1 MSSKLSKLIDRHLD
15 FYKRSEKVQFDKARR
30 FYRGDF
36 FTASDSDVNTSKMNS
51 FLCSKNL
58 IYAIADTAVSA
69 LLGPNPTVAAIARTP
84 NSQDSAPSVTGLLDY
99 IFRTNRFRRK
109 AATALIDAVL
119 CKRGIFKTG
128 WDAERDL
135 PIVRSVNPSSL
146 FFDLTA
152 RDPDDIRYWI
162 EATVI
167 SFEEFKDRVRSGL
180 YKAELVQDVEPDRF
194 PKWLMDK
201 NQQSDTQQV
210 RDAFQWVTIY
220 EYYDRERGLIQHY
233 VKQADAIVFEDKIDY
248 IPYSMFSLNQSGIDC
263 LGLSEVQLVLKQQ
276 ETINDLL
283 THMKQITYLQIP
295 RILYD
300 SGRISEEDL
309 NKAVEASAGSFV
321 GINPSNSEALRTM
334 AALFYEMP
342 MPQNPAGVQEFVA
355 RQEDDA
361 AFISALAE
369 AARGQV
375 VGARTAT
382 EMAIID
388 AQMRTR
394 LATREGHLN
403 DAIEDVAR
411 KIFYLSKKYMREPR
425 LVRIAGDRR
434 WAQLAHKDLRNI
446 EMDFEMVSYNP
457 IRKNPSVMIESLLQ
471 LIPFLAENPNVDI
484 RQLTEEVVSGMG
496 LSRRIMIPQ
505 AELEA
510 MQAEAMAQQG
520 AAVEA
525 QQQASLG
532 GAAGGKPFLEAKQMA
547 AIQQAISQMPLEDA
561 MRFKEKVEAETGVQ
575 IPIPPE
581 LQAQA
586 GAAQA
591 APASP
596 APGGEA

>member
-15 FYKRSEKVQFDKARR
+15 FYKRSEKTQFDKARR

-36 FTASDSDVNTSKMNS
+36 FSSTDSDLGSSRMDS
-51 FLCSKNL
+51 YLCSKNM

-84 NSQDSAPSVTGLLDY
+84 KSQSSSTSVTGLLEY
-99 IFRTNRFRRK
+99 IFRTNKFRRK
-109 AATALIDAVL
+109 ASTALIDAVL

-128 WDAERDL
+128 WDADRDM
-135 PIVRSVNPSSL
+135 PIVRAVNPSSL

-167 SFEEFKDRVRSGL
+167 SFDEFKDRVRSGL
-180 YKAELVQDVEPDRF
+180 YKAELVKEVVPDRF

-210 RDAFQWVTIY
+210 RDAFKWVTIY
-220 EYYDRERGLIQHY
+220 EYYDREKGLIQHY

-295 RILYD
+295 RVLYD
-300 SGRISEEDL
+300 SGRITEEDL
-309 NKAVEASAGSFV
+309 NKAVEASVGSFV
-321 GINPSNSEALRTM
+321 GINPSNSESLRTL
-334 AALFYEMP
+334 ATLFYEMP
-342 MPQNPAGVQEFVA
+342 QPQNPQGVQEFVA

-411 KIFYLSKKYMREPR
+411 KAFYLSKKYMRETR
-425 LVRIAGDRR
+425 LIRIAGDRR
-434 WAQLAHKDLRNI
+434 WAELAHKDLRNI
-446 EMDFEMVSYNP
+446 DMDFEMVSYNP

-471 LIPFLAENPNVDI
+471 LIPFLAENPNVDV
-484 RQLTEEVVSGMG
+484 RKLTEEVVTGMG
-496 LSRRIMIPQ
+496 LSRRMIIPQ
-505 AELEA
+505 SELEA
-510 MQAEAMAQQG
+510 MQQEAMQQEGAGAQ
-520 AAVEA
+520 AD
-525 QQQASLG
+525 QQASLG
-532 GAAGGKPFLEAKQMA
+532 GAAGGKPYIEA
-547 AIQQAISQMPLEDA
+547 QQLAQVQEAMSQMSPEQATALKEQIAQKTGIDIPTPGDA
-561 MRFKEKVEAETGVQ
+561 LPAGGGA
-575 IPIPPE
+575 PIRE
-581 LQAQA
+581 
-586 GAAQA
+586 
-591 APASP
+591 
-596 APGGEA
+596 GEA

>member
-15 FYKRSEKVQFDKARR
+15 FYRRAEKTQFDKSRR

-36 FTASDSDVNTSKMNS
+36 FSSTDSDLGSSKMDS
-51 FLCSKNL
+51 YLCSKNM

-69 LLGPNPTVAAIARTP
+69 LLGPNPSVAAIARTP
-84 NSQDSAPSVTGLLDY
+84 ISQESAPSVTGLLDY
-99 IFRTNRFRRK
+99 IFRANRFRRK

-128 WDAERDL
+128 WDADRDM

-180 YKAELVQDVEPDRF
+180 YQADLVQDVEPDRY

-201 NQQSDTQQV
+201 NQESDTQQV

-220 EYYDRERGLIQHY
+220 EYYDRETGKIQHY
-233 VKQADAIVFEDKIDY
+233 VKQADAVVFEDKIDY

-300 SGRISEEDL
+300 SGRITEEDL
-309 NKAVEASAGSFV
+309 NKAVEASAGSFI
-321 GINPSNSEALRTM
+321 GINPSNSEALRTL
-334 AALFYEMP
+334 ATLFYEMP
-342 MPQNPAGVQEFVA
+342 QPQNPQGVQEFVA

-411 KIFYLSKKYMREPR
+411 KAFYLSKKYMREPR
-425 LVRIAGDRR
+425 LIRIAGDRR
-434 WAQLAHKDLRNI
+434 WAELAHKDLRNV

-457 IRKNPSVMIESLLQ
+457 IRKNPSVMMESLLQ

-484 RQLTEEVVSGMG
+484 RKLTEEVISGMG
-496 LSRRIMIPQ
+496 LSRRIVIPE

-510 MQAEAMAQQG
+510 MQAEAMAAEGG
-520 AAVEA
+520 AAQA
-525 QQQASLG
+525 QAQVSMG
-532 GAAGGKPFLEAKQMA
+532 GAAGGKPYIEAQQMAQLQQMMAQMPPEQAMKVKEQIEAKTG
-547 AIQQAISQMPLEDA
+547 ISFPVPE
-561 MRFKEKVEAETGVQ
+561 EA
-575 IPIPPE
+575 
-581 LQAQA
+581 L
-586 GAAQA
+586 
-591 APASP
+591 P
-596 APGGEA
+596 APEGEMM

>member
-15 FYKRSEKVQFDKARR
+15 FYKRSEKTQFDKARR

-36 FTASDSDVNTSKMNS
+36 FSGGDSDLGSSRMDS
-51 FLCSKNL
+51 YLCSKNM

-84 NSQDSAPSVTGLLDY
+84 KSQSSSTSVTGLLEY
-99 IFRTNRFRRK
+99 IFRTNKFRRK
-109 AATALIDAVL
+109 ASTALIDAVL

-128 WDAERDL
+128 WDADRDM
-135 PIVRSVNPSSL
+135 PIVRAVNPSSL

-167 SFEEFKDRVRSGL
+167 SFDEFKDRVRSGL
-180 YKAELVQDVEPDRF
+180 YKAELVKEVAPDRF

-210 RDAFQWVTIY
+210 RDAFKWVTIY
-220 EYYDRERGLIQHY
+220 EYYDREQGLIQHY

-263 LGLSEVQLVLKQQ
+263 LGLSEVQLVLNQQ

-300 SGRISEEDL
+300 SGRINEEDL
-309 NKAVEASAGSFV
+309 NKAVEASVGSFV
-321 GINPSNSEALRTM
+321 GINPSNSESLRTL
-334 AALFYEMP
+334 ATLFYEMP
-342 MPQNPAGVQEFVA
+342 QPQNPQGVQEFVA

-411 KIFYLSKKYMREPR
+411 KSFYLSKKYMREPR
-425 LVRIAGDRR
+425 LIRIAGDKR
-434 WAQLAHKDLRNI
+434 WAELAHKDLRDVQ
-446 EMDFEMVSYNP
+446 MDFEMVSYNP
-457 IRKNPSVMIESLLQ
+457 IRKNPSIMLESLLQ

-484 RQLTEEVVSGMG
+484 RSLTEEVISGMG
-496 LSRRIMIPQ
+496 LSRRIIIPE

-510 MQAEAMAQQG
+510 MQQEAMEQQG
-520 AAVEA
+520 QMA
-525 QQQASLG
+525 QAESQASLG
-532 GAAGGKPFLEAKQMA
+532 GAAGGEAYIQAQQLAQLEQVMA
-547 AIQQAISQMPLEDA
+547 QL
-561 MRFKEKVEAETGVQ
+561 
-575 IPIPPE
+575 PPE
-581 LQAQA
+581 AAAKMRASLSEKMGLDVPSPEELLTEGG
-586 GAAQA
+586 GA
-591 APASP
+591 PIRE
-596 APGGEA
+596 GEA

>member
-15 FYKRSEKVQFDKARR
+15 FYKRSEKTQFDKSRR

-36 FTASDSDVNTSKMNS
+36 FASTDSDLGSSRMDS
-51 FLCSKNL
+51 YLCSKNM
-58 IYAIADTAVSA
+58 IYAIADTAISA
-69 LLGPNPTVAAIARTP
+69 LLGPNPTVSAIARTP
-84 NSQDSAPSVTGLLDY
+84 KSQESATSVTGLLEY

-128 WDAERDL
+128 WDADRDM
-135 PIVRSVNPSSL
+135 PIIRSVNPSSL

-180 YKAELVQDVEPDRF
+180 YKADLVQNVEPDRY

-210 RDAFQWVTIY
+210 RDAFEWVTIY
-220 EYYDRERGLIQHY
+220 EYYDRETGLIQHY

-300 SGRISEEDL
+300 SGRITEEDL
-309 NKAVEASAGSFV
+309 NKAVEASVGSFI
-321 GINPSNSEALRTM
+321 GINPSNSETLRTL
-334 AALFYEMP
+334 ATLFYEMP
-342 MPQNPAGVQEFVA
+342 QPQNPQGVQDFVA

-411 KIFYLSKKYMREPR
+411 KSFYLSKKYMKKPR

-434 WAQLAHKDLRNI
+434 WAELAHKNLRDI

-457 IRKNPSVMIESLLQ
+457 IRKNPSVMLESLMQ

-484 RQLTEEVVSGMG
+484 RKLTEEVISGMG
-496 LSRRIMIPQ
+496 LSRRIIIPQ
-505 AELEA
+505 EDLEA
-510 MQAEAMAQQG
+510 MQAEAMAAQG
-520 AAVEA
+520 GGEQA
-525 QQQASLG
+525 QAQASLG
-532 GAAGGKPFLEAKQMA
+532 GAAGGKPFIEAQQLAKMEQMMA
-547 AIQQAISQMPLEDA
+547 QL
-561 MRFKEKVEAETGVQ
+561 
-575 IPIPPE
+575 PPE
-581 LQAQA
+581 QADA
-586 GAAQA
+586 LRAQITGQTGIEM
-591 APASP
+591 P
-596 APGGEA
+596 APEEVA

>member
-15 FYKRSEKVQFDKARR
+15 YYKRSEKTQFDKARR

-36 FTASDSDVNTSKMNS
+36 FTSSDSDLSSSRMDS

-69 LLGPNPTVAAIARTP
+69 LLGPNPNVAAIARTP
-84 NSQDSAPSVTGLLDY
+84 RSQDAAPSVTGLLEY
-99 IFRTNRFRRK
+99 IFRTNKFRRK

-128 WDAERDL
+128 WDASRDM
-135 PIVRSVNPSSL
+135 PILRAVNPSTV

-180 YKAELVQDVEPDRF
+180 YKAELVEDVEPDRF
-194 PKWLMDK
+194 PKWLMDR
-201 NQQSDTQQV
+201 NQQSNTQQV

-220 EYYDRERGLIQHY
+220 EYYDRERGMIQHY
-233 VKQADAIVFEDKIDY
+233 VKQADAVVFEDKIDY
-248 IPYSMFSLNQSGIDC
+248 IPYSMFSLNQSGVDC
-263 LGLSEVQLVLKQQ
+263 TGLSEVQLVLKQQ

-300 SGRISEEDL
+300 SGRITEEDL
-309 NKAVEASAGSFV
+309 NKAVEASAGSFI
-321 GINPSNSEALRTM
+321 GINPSNSETLRTL
-334 AALFYEMP
+334 ATLFYEMP
-342 MPQNPAGVQEFVA
+342 QPQNPAGVQEFVA

-403 DAIEDVAR
+403 DAIEDVA
-411 KIFYLSKKYMREPR
+411 KKAFYLSKKYMREPR
-425 LVRIAGDRR
+425 LVRISGDRR
-434 WAQLAHKDLRNI
+434 WAELAHKDLRDI
-446 EMDFEMVSYNP
+446 QMDFEMVSYNP
-457 IRKNPSVMIESLLQ
+457 LRKNPSVMLESLLQ
-471 LIPFLAENPNVDI
+471 MIPFLAENPNVDM
-484 RQLTEEVVSGMG
+484 RKLTEEIISGMG
-496 LSRRIMIPQ
+496 LSRRIIIPE

-510 MQAEAMAQQG
+510 MAQEQAQAQQAMIQAE
-520 AAVEA
+520 
-525 QQQASLG
+525 QQAAMG
-532 GAAGGKPFLEAKQMA
+532 GAAGGEPY
-547 AIQQAISQMPLEDA
+547 I
-561 MRFKEKVEAETGVQ
+561 
-575 IPIPPE
+575 
-581 LQAQA
+581 QAQA
-586 GAAQA
+586 MEKLTEAMKTMPIEQVKAVKDALEEQTGISIPLPEAALAAGGGAPIRQ
-591 APASP
+591 
-596 APGGEA
+596 GEG

>member
-15 FYKRSEKVQFDKARR
+15 FYKRSEKTQFDKARR
-30 FYRGDF
+30 FYRGEF
-36 FTASDSDVNTSKMNS
+36 FSSSDSDLGSSRMDAY
-51 FLCSKNL
+51 LCSKNL

-84 NSQDSAPSVTGLLDY
+84 NSQESAPSVTGLLEY
-99 IFRTNRFRRK
+99 ILRTNKFRRK
-109 AATALIDAVL
+109 ASTALIDAVL

-128 WDAERDL
+128 WDAERDM
-135 PIVRSVNPSSL
+135 PIVRAVNPSSL

-180 YKAELVQDVEPDRF
+180 YKADLVTDVTPDRY

-210 RDAFQWVTIY
+210 RDAFKWVTIY

-233 VKQADAIVFEDKIDY
+233 VKQADAVVFEDKIDY

-300 SGRISEEDL
+300 SGRITEEDL
-309 NKAVEASAGSFV
+309 NKAVEASVGSFI
-321 GINPSNSEALRTM
+321 GINPSNSETLRTL
-334 AALFYEMP
+334 ATLFYEMP
-342 MPQNPAGVQEFVA
+342 QPQNPAGVQEFVA

-411 KIFYLSKKYMREPR
+411 KVFYLSKKYMREPR

-434 WAQLAHKDLRNI
+434 WAELAHKDLRDI
-446 EMDFEMVSYNP
+446 QVDFEMVSYNP
-457 IRKNPSVMIESLLQ
+457 IRKNPSIMLESLLQ

-484 RQLTEEVVSGMG
+484 RRLTEEVISGMG
-496 LSRRIMIPQ
+496 LSRRIIIPE

-510 MQAEAMAQQG
+510 MEQEAMVQQG
-520 AAVEA
+520 QMA
-525 QQQASLG
+525 QMQAQSSLG
-532 GAAGGKPFLEAKQMA
+532 GAAGGEAY
-547 AIQQAISQMPLEDA
+547 
-561 MRFKEKVEAETGVQ
+561 
-575 IPIPPE
+575 
-581 LQAQA
+581 LQAQQVAQLQQMMEQLPPEEAAKMRQSIAEQA
-586 GAAQA
+586 GINL
-591 APASP
+591 PSP
-596 APGGEA
+596 EEAVPGGGAPVREGEA

>member
-1 MSSKLSKLIDRHLD
+1 MSSQLSKLIDRHLD
-15 FYKRSEKVQFDKARR
+15 FYKRSEKTQFDKARR
-30 FYRGDF
+30 FYRGEF
-36 FTASDSDVNTSKMNS
+36 FTNSDSDLNTSKMNS
-51 FLCSKNL
+51 YLCSKNF

-69 LLGPNPTVAAIARTP
+69 LLGPNPTVAAVARTP
-84 NSQDSAPSVTGLLDY
+84 RSQESASSVTGLLDY
-99 IFRTNRFRRK
+99 IFRANKFRRK

-135 PIVRSVNPSSL
+135 PIVRSVNPSSI

-180 YKAELVQDVEPDRF
+180 YKAELVGDVEPDRF

-201 NQQSDTQQV
+201 NQSSNTAQV

-220 EYYDRERGLIQHY
+220 EYYDREQGIIQHY
-233 VKQADAIVFEDKIDY
+233 IKQADAVVFEDKIDY

-321 GINPSNSEALRTM
+321 GINPSNSEALRTI
-334 AALFYEMP
+334 ASLFYEMP
-342 MPQNPAGVQEFVA
+342 MPQNPAGVQEFIA

-411 KIFYLSKKYMREPR
+411 KAFYLSKKYMREPR
-425 LVRIAGDRR
+425 LIRIAGDRK
-434 WAQLAHKDLRNI
+434 WAELAHKDLRDI
-446 EMDFEMVSYNP
+446 QMDFEMVSYNP
-457 IRKNPSVMIESLLQ
+457 IRKNPGVMLESLIQ
-471 LIPFLAENPNVDI
+471 LIPFLAENENVDI

-496 LSRRIMIPQ
+496 LSRRIMIPE
-505 AELEA
+505 AELQA
-510 MQAEAMAQQG
+510 MQEEMG
-520 AAVEA
+520 ALMQA
-525 QQQASLG
+525 QQQQQALG
-532 GAAGGKPFLEAKQMA
+532 GAAGGEA
-547 AIQQAISQMPLEDA
+547 
-561 MRFKEKVEAETGVQ
+561 F
-575 IPIPPE
+575 
-581 LQAQA
+581 LQAQEMQQVVQAMQQLPPEQAAQLAEQVKQQTGVTLPVPQA
-586 GAAQA
+586 GADQAQA
-591 APASP
+591 APP
-596 APGGEA
+596 EGEA

>member
-15 FYKRSEKVQFDKARR
+15 FYKRSEKTQFDKSRR

-36 FTASDSDVNTSKMNS
+36 FSSGDSDLGSSRMDS
-51 FLCSKNL
+51 YLCSKNL

-69 LLGPNPTVAAIARTP
+69 LLGPNPTVAAVARTP
-84 NSQDSAPSVTGLLDY
+84 KSQDSATSVTGLLEY
-99 IFRTNRFRRK
+99 IFRVNRFRRK

-128 WDAERDL
+128 WDADRDI

-180 YKAELVQDVEPDRF
+180 YKAELVQDVEPDRY

-210 RDAFQWVTIY
+210 RDAFKWVTVY
-220 EYYDRERGLIQHY
+220 EYYDREQGLIQHY
-233 VKQADAIVFEDKIDY
+233 IKSADAIVFEDKIDY

-309 NKAVEASAGSFV
+309 NKAVEASAGSFI
-321 GINPSNSEALRTM
+321 GINPSNSEALRTL
-334 AALFYEMP
+334 ATLFYEMP
-342 MPQNPAGVQEFVA
+342 QGVQEFVA

-411 KIFYLSKKYMREPR
+411 KAFYLSKKYMREPR

-434 WAQLAHKDLRNI
+434 WAELAHKDLRDI
-446 EMDFEMVSYNP
+446 QMDFEMVSYNP

-471 LIPFLAENPNVDI
+471 LIPFLAENQNVDI
-484 RQLTEEVVSGMG
+484 RKLTEEVISGMG
-496 LSRRIMIPQ
+496 LSRRIIIPE
-505 AELEA
+505 AELQA
-510 MQAEAMAQQG
+510 MQQEAMAAEAG
-520 AAVEA
+520 AGQA
-525 QQQASLG
+525 QAQASMG
-532 GAAGGKPFLEAKQMA
+532 GAAGGRPYIEQ
-547 AIQQAISQMPLEDA
+547 QQAAQLQQLMSQM
-561 MRFKEKVEAETGVQ
+561 T
-575 IPIPPE
+575 PE
-581 LQAQA
+581 QAQTLKDQIA
-586 GAAQA
+586 EKTGIDVPMPEGPAAE
-591 APASP
+591 
-596 APGGEA
+596 GMM

>member
-15 FYKRSEKVQFDKARR
+15 FYKRSEKNSFDKARR

-36 FTASDSDVNTSKMNS
+36 FTSTDSDVGSSRMDS
-51 FLCSKNL
+51 YLCSKNL

-69 LLGPNPTVAAIARTP
+69 LLGPNPTVAAVAKTP
-84 NSQDSAPSVTGLLDY
+84 NSQDSATSVSGLLEY
-99 IFRTNRFRRK
+99 IFRTNKFRRK
-109 AATALIDAVL
+109 ASTALIDAVL

-128 WDAERDL
+128 WDAERDV
-135 PIVRSVNPSSL
+135 PIIRAVNPSSI
-146 FFDLTA
+146 FFDLTV

-167 SFEEFKDRVRSGL
+167 SFEEFKERVRSGL
-180 YKAELVQDVEPDRF
+180 YKAELVKDVNPDRY
-194 PKWLMDK
+194 PKWLMDR
-201 NQQSDTQQV
+201 NQQSDTQSV

-220 EYYDRERGLIQHY
+220 EYYDRENGTIQHY
-233 VKQADAIVFEDKIDY
+233 VKQADAVVFEDKIDY

-334 AALFYEMP
+334 ATLFYEMP
-342 MPQNPAGVQEFVA
+342 QPQNPAGVQEFIA

-411 KIFYLSKKYMREPR
+411 KAFYLSKKYMREPR
-425 LVRIAGDRR
+425 LIRIAGDRR
-434 WAQLAHKDLRNI
+434 WAQLAHKDLRDI
-446 EMDFEMVSYNP
+446 QVDFEMVSYNP
-457 IRKNPSVMIESLLQ
+457 IRKNPAVMIESLLQ
-471 LIPFLAENPNVDI
+471 LIPFLAENQNVDI
-484 RQLTEEVVSGMG
+484 RKLTEEVVSGMG
-496 LSRRIMIPQ
+496 LSRRIIIPP

-510 MQAEAMAQQG
+510 MQAEAMQAQGSMAQ
-520 AAVEA
+520 A

-532 GAAGGKPFLEAKQMA
+532 GAAGGKPFLEAQQMQ
-547 AIQQAISQMPLEDA
+547 AIQQAMAQMPPEDA
-561 MRFKEKVEAETGVQ
+561 VRIAKQIEAETGVTV
-575 IPIPPE
+575 PLPAEVGGNVGKAPP
-581 LQAQA
+581 Q
-586 GAAQA
+586 
-591 APASP
+591 
-596 APGGEA
+596 EADA

>member
-1 MSSKLSKLIDRHLD
+1 MSSTLSKLIDRHLD
-15 FYKRSEKVQFDKARR
+15 FYKRSEKTQFDKARR

-36 FTASDSDVNTSKMNS
+36 FTSSDSDIGTSKMNS

-69 LLGPNPTVAAIARTP
+69 LLGPNPNVAAVARTP
-84 NSQDSAPSVTGLLDY
+84 KSQETATSVTGLLDY
-99 IFRTNRFRRK
+99 IFRANKFRRK

-119 CKRGIFKTG
+119 CKSGIFKTG
-128 WDAERDL
+128 WDADRDL

-146 FFDLTA
+146 FFALTA
-152 RDPDDIRYWI
+152 RDPDDIRYRI

-167 SFEEFKDRVRSGL
+167 SFDEFKERVRSGL
-180 YKAELVQDVEPDRF
+180 YKAELVGDVEPDRF

-210 RDAFQWVTIY
+210 RDAFKWVTIY
-220 EYYDRERGLIQHY
+220 EYYDRERGIIQHY

-321 GINPSNSEALRTM
+321 GINPSNSEALRTL
-334 AALFYEMP
+334 ATLFYEMP
-342 MPQNPAGVQEFVA
+342 MPQNPAGVQEFIA

-411 KIFYLSKKYMREPR
+411 KAFYLSKKYMREPR

-434 WAQLAHKDLRNI
+434 WAELAHKDLRDI
-446 EMDFEMVSYNP
+446 QMDFEMVSYNP

-471 LIPFLAENPNVDI
+471 LIPFLAENENVDI

-496 LSRRIMIPQ
+496 LSRRIMVPQ

-510 MQAEAMAQQG
+510 MQQDAVAQEQAM
-520 AAVEA
+520 VEA
-525 QQQASLG
+525 QQQAALG
-532 GAAGGKPFLEAKQMA
+532 GAAGGKPYIEAKQMQ
-547 AIQQAISQMPLEDA
+547 AIQQAIAEMPLEDA
-561 MRFKEKVEAETGVQ
+561 MRFREKVQKETGVEVPLPQ
-575 IPIPPE
+575 E
-581 LQAQA
+581 MQ
-586 GAAQA
+586 GAMGGM
-591 APASP
+591 P
-596 APGGEA
+596 APEGEA

>member
-1 MSSKLSKLIDRHLD
+1 MSSSLSKLIDRHLD
-15 FYKRSEKVQFDKARR
+15 FYKRSEKKQFDKARR

-36 FTASDSDVNTSKMNS
+36 FTSSDSDLDTSRNHS

-69 LLGPNPTVAAIARTP
+69 LLGPNPSVAAIARTP
-84 NSQDSAPSVTGLLDY
+84 KSQDSAGSISGLLEY
-99 IFRTNRFRRK
+99 IFQTNRFRRK

-128 WDAERDL
+128 WDADRDL
-135 PIVRSVNPSSL
+135 PIVRAVNPSSL

-180 YKAELVQDVEPDRF
+180 YKAELVKDVEPDRF
-194 PKWLMDK
+194 PKWLMDH

-210 RDAFQWVTIY
+210 RDAFKWVTVY
-220 EYYDRERGLIQHY
+220 EYYDRERGIIQHY
-233 VKQADAIVFEDKIDY
+233 IKQADAIVFEDKIDY

-300 SGRISEEDL
+300 SGRITEEDL

-321 GINPSNSEALRTM
+321 GINPSNSESLRSLATI
-334 AALFYEMP
+334 FYEMP
-342 MPQNPAGVQEFVA
+342 QPQNPQGVQEFVA

-411 KIFYLSKKYMREPR
+411 KAFYLSKKYMREPR
-425 LVRIAGDRR
+425 LIRVAGDRR
-434 WAQLAHKDLRNI
+434 WAELAHKDLRDI
-446 EMDFEMVSYNP
+446 EVDFEMVSYNP

-471 LIPFLAENPNVDI
+471 MIPFLAENPNVDM
-484 RQLTEEVVSGMG
+484 RKLTEEIISGMG
-496 LSRRIMIPQ
+496 LSRRIIIPQ

-510 MQAEAMAQQG
+510 MQQEQMAAQAQAAQG
-520 AAVEA
+520 QAP
-525 QQQASLG
+525 ASLG
-532 GAAGGKPFLEAKQMA
+532 GAAGGEAYLEAQKLAQLQQLMA
-547 AIQQAISQMPLEDA
+547 QLPPE
-561 MRFKEKVEAETGVQ
+561 EAEALRAQ
-575 IPIPPE
+575 ISEQSGIDVGGMSAPE
-581 LQAQA
+581 
-586 GAAQA
+586 
-591 APASP
+591 
-596 APGGEA
+596 GEA

>member
-1 MSSKLSKLIDRHLD
+1 MSSQLSKLIDRHLD
-15 FYKRSEKVQFDKARR
+15 FYKRSEKKQFDKARR

-36 FTASDSDVNTSKMNS
+36 FTSSDSDLDSSRNHS

-84 NSQDSAPSVTGLLDY
+84 KSQDSAGSVSGLLEY

-119 CKRGIFKTG
+119 CKRGVFKTG
-128 WDAERDL
+128 WDADRDL
-135 PIVRSVNPSSL
+135 PIVRAVNPSSL

-180 YKAELVQDVEPDRF
+180 YKAELVKDVEPDRF
-194 PKWLMDK
+194 PKWLMDH

-210 RDAFQWVTIY
+210 RDAFKWVTVY
-220 EYYDRERGLIQHY
+220 EYYDRERGIIQHY
-233 VKQADAIVFEDKIDY
+233 IKQADAVVFEDKIDY

-263 LGLSEVQLVLKQQ
+263 LGLSEVQWVLNQQ

-300 SGRISEEDL
+300 SGRITEEDL
-309 NKAVEASAGSFV
+309 NKAVEASPGSFV
-321 GINPSNSEALRTM
+321 GINPSNSESLRSLGTI
-334 AALFYEMP
+334 FYEMP
-342 MPQNPAGVQEFVA
+342 QPQNPQGVQEFVA

-411 KIFYLSKKYMREPR
+411 KAFYLSKKYMREPR
-425 LVRIAGDRR
+425 LIRVAGDRR
-434 WAQLAHKDLRNI
+434 WAELAHRDLRDI
-446 EMDFEMVSYNP
+446 EVDFEMVSYNP

-471 LIPFLAENPNVDI
+471 MIPFLAENPNVDM
-484 RQLTEEVVSGMG
+484 RKLTEEIISGMG
-496 LSRRIMIPQ
+496 LSRRIIIPQ

-510 MQAEAMAQQG
+510 MQQEQMAAQSQAAQG
-520 AAVEA
+520 QAP
-525 QQQASLG
+525 ASLG
-532 GAAGGKPFLEAKQMA
+532 GAAGGEAYLEAQKMA
-547 AIQQAISQMPLEDA
+547 QLQQLMAQL
-561 MRFKEKVEAETGVQ
+561 
-575 IPIPPE
+575 PPE
-581 LQAQA
+581 E
-586 GAAQA
+586 AAALA
-591 APASP
+591 AEISEQSGVDIGGMP
-596 APGGEA
+596 APEGEA

>member
-15 FYKRSEKVQFDKARR
+15 FYRRAEKTQFDKSRR

-36 FTASDSDVNTSKMNS
+36 FSSTDSDLGSSKMDS
-51 FLCSKNL
+51 YLCSKNM

-69 LLGPNPTVAAIARTP
+69 LLGPNPSVAAIARTP
-84 NSQDSAPSVTGLLDY
+84 MSQESAPSVTGLLDY

-128 WDAERDL
+128 WDADRDM

-180 YKAELVQDVEPDRF
+180 YQADLVQDVEPDRY

-201 NQQSDTQQV
+201 NQESDTQQV

-220 EYYDRERGLIQHY
+220 EYYDRETGKIQHY
-233 VKQADAIVFEDKIDY
+233 VKQADAVVFEDKIDY

-263 LGLSEVQLVLKQQ
+263 LGLSEVQLVLNQQ

-300 SGRISEEDL
+300 SGRITEEDL
-309 NKAVEASAGSFV
+309 NKAVEASAGSFI
-321 GINPSNSEALRTM
+321 GINPSNSEALRTL
-334 AALFYEMP
+334 ATLFYEMP
-342 MPQNPAGVQEFVA
+342 QPQNPQGVQEFVA

-411 KIFYLSKKYMREPR
+411 KAFYLSKKYMREPR
-425 LVRIAGDRR
+425 LIRIAGDRR
-434 WAQLAHKDLRNI
+434 WAELAHKDLRNV

-457 IRKNPSVMIESLLQ
+457 IRKNPSVMMESLLQ

-484 RQLTEEVVSGMG
+484 RKLTEEVVSGMG
-496 LSRRIMIPQ
+496 LSRRMIIPE

-510 MQAEAMAQQG
+510 MQAEAMAAEGG
-520 AAVEA
+520 AAQA
-525 QQQASLG
+525 QAQVSMG
-532 GAAGGKPFLEAKQMA
+532 GAAGGKPYIEAQQMAQLQQMMAQMPPEQALKVKEQIEAK
-547 AIQQAISQMPLEDA
+547 
-561 MRFKEKVEAETGVQ
+561 TGVSF
-575 IPIPPE
+575 PVPE
-581 LQAQA
+581 E
-586 GAAQA
+586 A
-591 APASP
+591 APAP
-596 APGGEA
+596 EGEMM

>member
-1 MSSKLSKLIDRHLD
+1 M
-15 FYKRSEKVQFDKARR
+15 
-30 FYRGDF
+30 
-36 FTASDSDVNTSKMNS
+36 
-51 FLCSKNL
+51 
-58 IYAIADTAVSA
+58 
-69 LLGPNPTVAAIARTP
+69 
-84 NSQDSAPSVTGLLDY
+84 TGLLEY
-99 IFRTNRFRRK
+99 IFRVNRFRRK

-119 CKRGIFKTG
+119 CKRGVFKTG
-128 WDAERDL
+128 WDADRDI
-135 PIVRSVNPSSL
+135 PIVRAVNPSSL

-180 YKAELVQDVEPDRF
+180 YKAELVKDVEPDRF
-194 PKWLMDK
+194 PRWLMDK
-201 NQQSDTQQV
+201 NQHSDTQQV
-210 RDAFQWVTIY
+210 RDAFKWVTVY
-220 EYYDRERGLIQHY
+220 EYYDRERGVIQHY
-233 VKQADAIVFEDKIDY
+233 IKQADAVVFEDKIDY

-300 SGRISEEDL
+300 SGRITEEDL

-321 GINPSNSEALRTM
+321 GINPSNSESLRSLGTI
-334 AALFYEMP
+334 FYEMP
-342 MPQNPAGVQEFVA
+342 QPQNPQGVQEFVA

-411 KIFYLSKKYMREPR
+411 KAFYLSKKYMREPR
-425 LVRIAGDRR
+425 LIRVAGDRR
-434 WAQLAHKDLRNI
+434 WAELAHKDLRDI
-446 EMDFEMVSYNP
+446 EVDFEMVSYNP

-471 LIPFLAENPNVDI
+471 MIPFLAENPNVDM
-484 RQLTEEVVSGMG
+484 RKLTEEIISGMG
-496 LSRRIMIPQ
+496 LSRRIIIPQ

-510 MQAEAMAQQG
+510 MQQEQMAQQG
-520 AAVEA
+520 AAMQAEA
-525 QQQASLG
+525 AASLG
-532 GAAGGKPFLEAKQMA
+532 GAAGGEAY
-547 AIQQAISQMPLEDA
+547 IEQQKIAQLQQLL
-561 MRFKEKVEAETGVQ
+561 TQ
-575 IPIPPE
+575 LPPE
-581 LQAQA
+581 EAQQL
-586 GAAQA
+586 AAQVA
-591 APASP
+591 EQTGIDIPVAGPEGQA
-596 APGGEA
+596 